1 MVSIQKAS
9 TESSRGPI
17 RGQGSSPGLRRSE
30 SMFGPK
36 ISIDKELYK
45 RAKAHALSQ
54 GYSSLSEMVAH
65 LLEKEMASP
74 EQDDESALEDRLKG
88 LGYL

>member
-1 MVSIQKAS
+1 
-9 TESSRGPI
+9 
-17 RGQGSSPGLRRSE
+17 
-30 SMFGPK
+30 MFGPK

-45 RAKAHALSQ
+45 RAEAHALSQ

-74 EQDDESALEDRLKG
+74 EQDDEAALEDRLKG